1 MKKFMLKLSKIKFE
15 LRKFIIGCLI
25 IGVFIIPFQI
35 LSGDT
40 TFKFYVFWLILTAL
54 LISQHLYLYGTNT
67 KWNESIKF

>member
-15 LRKFIIGCLI
+15 LRKLVMGYFLV
-25 IGVFIIPFQI
+25 GVFIIPFLI

-40 TFKFYVFWLILTAL
+40 TFKFYVFWLILTTL

>member
-15 LRKFIIGCLI
+15 VRKVI
-25 IGVFIIPFQI
+25 IGVVSVVVCSIPFQI
-35 LSGDT
+35 LNGDAT
-40 TFKFYVFWLILTAL
+40 LKFYVFWLIITTI

>member
-15 LRKFIIGCLI
+15 LRKLVMGYFLV
-25 IGVFIIPFQI
+25 GVFIIPFLI
-35 LSGDT
+35 LNGDT

>member
-35 LSGDT
+35 LSGAT
-40 TFKFYVFWLILTAL
+40 TFKFYVFWLILTTI